1 MRKYKFL
8 NFLSEVFIGLVVI
21 ATFGAFCDILLRG
34 VIFKAIPSGLF
45 LNWDFLGRS
54 VVAIFVVLAITS
66 TLIEVIFLLKK
77 RNANDKRLFFVWFIG
92 LNTATALLII
102 TFLPFN
108 DYLFPSYSTLSGI
121 LINLGWVLF
130 VGIVGAVSG
139 LLTNHL
145 YKKKYGFVKP
155 LFISLSIISL
165 ILTAISFF
173 VYDGIPKEMQGE
185 DIDGPNILVISI
197 DALRRDYVSAYNES
211 YVETP
216 NLDSFAERGY
226 RFEYSYSNSPWT
238 LPSMMTMCTGQYPSV
253 HGIAFGKLPA
263 DLPTVA
269 EALKGHGYRTEAYT
283 GNGIMKREYGFEKGF
298 DKYLLH
304 TEDDWYY
311 PFRNTPVGR
320 ILYQINKKTPSS
332 LKIGKQIDSTTWCSD
347 ILVERIGT
355 LHSNDQPY
363 FLWVHIMDPHTPLTP
378 PIEYI
383 ERPER
388 EAEKL
393 WDFGLSNTVGH
404 DEENFNV
411 KYKDDLVDLYAA
423 EVRYVD
429 DALKPVLE
437 ALDGLNVWEDTLIIL
452 TADHGEEHFEHGKY
466 GHTRTL
472 YDETT
477 AVPLIIHFPD
487 KKSGVVENPSSIID
501 IPTTILSYVGSD
513 KIGLTDGNDLYTYLD
528 GSILNNG
535 KYVYADRTDKDLGA
549 CSIRD
554 DEFLL
559 IHYTLDIED
568 LEIEKDR
575 WELYRYKQDP
585 YLADNVAKFHPE
597 KTSEFRAILLD
608 FKADLNRKK
617 SELGNTGNL
626 KLSNDDRQQLHDLG
640 YF

>member
-1 MRKYKFL
+1 MK
-8 NFLSEVFIGLVVI
+8 
-21 ATFGAFCDILLRG
+21 
-34 VIFKAIPSGLF
+34 
-45 LNWDFLGRS
+45 
-54 VVAIFVVLAITS
+54 
-66 TLIEVIFLLKK
+66 
-77 RNANDKRLFFVWFIG
+77 
-92 LNTATALLII
+92 
-102 TFLPFN
+102 
-108 DYLFPSYSTLSGI
+108 
-121 LINLGWVLF
+121 
-130 VGIVGAVSG
+130 
-139 LLTNHL
+139 
-145 YKKKYGFVKP
+145 
-155 LFISLSIISL
+155 
-165 ILTAISFF
+165 
-173 VYDGIPKEMQGE
+173 GE
-185 DIDGPNILVISI
+185 DIDGPNILIISI

-216 NLDSFAERGY
+216 NLDRFAERGY
-226 RFEYSYSNSPWT
+226 RFECSYSNSPWT

-263 DLPTVA
+263 DLPTLA
-269 EALKGHGYRTEAYT
+269 QALKGHGYRTEAYS
-283 GNGIMKREYGFEKGF
+283 GNGVMKREYGFEKGF
-298 DKYLLH
+298 DKYLVH

-320 ILYQINKKTPSS
+320 ILYQIDKKTPAF
-332 LKIGKQIDSTTWCSD
+332 LKIGKHTDSTTWCSG
-347 ILVERIGT
+347 ILAERINA
-355 LHSNDQPY
+355 LHSESQPF
-363 FLWVHIMDPHTPLTP
+363 FLWVHLMDPHTPLTP

-393 WDFGLSNTVGH
+393 LNFGLNNTVGH

-429 DALKPVLE
+429 DALEPVLE
-437 ALDGLNVWEDTLIIL
+437 ILDALNVWDDTLIIL

-477 AVPLIIHFPD
+477 AVPLIVHFPD
-487 KKSGVVENPSSIID
+487 KESGVVKNPSSIID
-501 IPTTILSYVGSD
+501 IPTTILSYIGSV
-513 KIGLTDGNDLYTYLD
+513 KTGLTDGNDLYTYLD
-528 GSILNNG
+528 ESIPKNG
-535 KYVYADRTDKDLGA
+535 KYVYADRTDKDLAA
-549 CSIRD
+549 CSVRD

-568 LEIEKDR
+568 TEIEKDS

-585 YLADNVAKFHPE
+585 YLGDNIAKFHSE
-597 KTSEFRAILLD
+597 KTSEFRALLLD
-608 FKADLNRKK
+608 FKADLNRKT

-626 KLSNDDRQQLHDLG
+626 KLSADDKQQLHDLG